1 LNIVW
6 FVLSRTIIIKKIS
19 IFAVSYLTIVYMI
32 SVVTAYYNSHDF
44 IGKAFE
50 SLKAQSY
57 ECWEWIIVDDG
68 SRPEAVAALN
78 IIIGNEERVRV
89 LTQKNAG
96 QGAARNR
103 GAREAKGDFLCFLD
117 SDDWFDSHKLEKQL
131 AFMRENKSDLS
142 FTGVEG
148 VRLNGCKENFSGIS
162 HFDQKRGREF
172 LPGLIKNC
180 LFTLSSVMITKSCFD
195 ELGGFSSES
204 EFRGTEDYELW
215 VRAAA
220 ADKNFAFIPERLT
233 YYNIR
238 YGSEVRDLIRSYD
251 GTLRAIRPLKN
262 DANPMIQ
269 VLVGRRSVYLAGR
282 LIMRAIAA
290 DRMEIA
296 RYWAG
301 EEPKALF
308 GVSKILMMSGGRP
321 VARLLNIAYR
331 LKKQLQ

>member
-1 LNIVW
+1 
-6 FVLSRTIIIKKIS
+6 
-19 IFAVSYLTIVYMI
+19 MI

-50 SLKAQSY
+50 SLKAQSHD
-57 ECWEWIIVDDG
+57 CWEWIIVDDG
-68 SRPEAVAALN
+68 SQPEAVAALN
-78 IIIGNEERVRV
+78 TIIGNEERVRV

-117 SDDWFDSHKLEKQL
+117 SDDWFDRHKLEKQL

-142 FTGVEG
+142 FTAVEG
-148 VRLNGCKENFSGIS
+148 VWQDGCEEDFSGIS

-172 LPGLIKNC
+172 LPGLIKSC
-180 LFTLSSVMITKSCFD
+180 LFTLSSVMMTKSCFD
-195 ELGGFSSES
+195 ELDGFSSES

-220 ADKNFAFIPERLT
+220 ADKDFAFILECLAEDG
-233 YYNIR
+233 IR

-262 DANPMIQ
+262 DTDPLIQ
-269 VLVGRRSVYLAGR
+269 AAAGRRSVYLAGR
-282 LIMRAIAA
+282 LILRAIAA
-290 DRMEIA
+290 DRMKIA

-301 EEPKALF
+301 EEPEALF
-308 GVSKILMMSGGRP
+308 GISKILMMAGGRP
-321 VARLLNIAYR
+321 VAILLKLAYR
-331 LKKQLQ
+331 LKKQVQ

>member
-1 LNIVW
+1 
-6 FVLSRTIIIKKIS
+6 
-19 IFAVSYLTIVYMI
+19 MI

-220 ADKNFAFIPERLT
+220 ADKDFAFIPERLT

-262 DANPMIQ
+262 DAESYDTGSGWSAKCLSCRQ
-269 VLVGRRSVYLAGR
+269 VNNESHCCRQNGNCPLLGRRGTQGLVRRFENFDDVRRSAGR
-282 LIMRAIAA
+282 
-290 DRMEIA
+290 
-296 RYWAG
+296 
-301 EEPKALF
+301 
-308 GVSKILMMSGGRP
+308 KIVEHS
-321 VARLLNIAYR
+321 V
-331 LKKQLQ
+331 